1 MNVLNQTISE
11 RFTMYQGDCVQTLEG
26 LPESSVHYALFSP
39 PFASLYTYSNSDR
52 DMGNSRDDAEF
63 QDHFAYLIAQLYRV
77 LMPGRLVSVHCMN
90 LPAMKSRDGFI
101 GVKDFRG
108 DIIRC
113 FTDCGFI
120 FHSEVTIWKNPVTE
134 MQRTKALGLLHKQIR
149 KDSSMSRQGLP
160 DYVVTFRKPGENP
173 EPIAHD
179 YETFPVDVWQRYAS
193 PVWMDI
199 RQSNTLNRAAAR
211 GEKDEKHICPLQL
224 DVIERCIELWTNPD
238 DIVLDPFAGIGS
250 VPYQAIKMG
259 RRGLGVE
266 LKEEYYQQAAQNL
279 QKAEAD
285 YKEHGAP
292 EAVLLRCPN
301 CGIKI
306 PGTVCP
312 ICGAE
317 L

>member
-1 MNVLNQTISE
+1 
-11 RFTMYQGDCVQTLEG
+11 
-26 LPESSVHYALFSP
+26 
-39 PFASLYTYSNSDR
+39 
-52 DMGNSRDDAEF
+52 
-63 QDHFAYLIAQLYRV
+63 
-77 LMPGRLVSVHCMN
+77 
-90 LPAMKSRDGFI
+90 
-101 GVKDFRG
+101 
-108 DIIRC
+108 
-113 FTDCGFI
+113 
-120 FHSEVTIWKNPVTE
+120 
-134 MQRTKALGLLHKQIR
+134 
-149 KDSSMSRQGLP
+149 
-160 DYVVTFRKPGENP
+160 
-173 EPIAHD
+173 
-179 YETFPVDVWQRYAS
+179 
-193 PVWMDI
+193 MDI